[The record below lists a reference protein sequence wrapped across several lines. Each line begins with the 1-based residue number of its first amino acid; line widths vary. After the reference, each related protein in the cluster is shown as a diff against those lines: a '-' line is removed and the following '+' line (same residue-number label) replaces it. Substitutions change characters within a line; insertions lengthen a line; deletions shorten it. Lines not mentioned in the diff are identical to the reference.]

1 MKEFDYFIFN
11 IELYDM
17 KIIDQVVNFFL
28 TEVRDIICLEDFIK
42 LDLFKNFY
50 INIEYFRYDRENNL
64 LWLGKDAFLG

>member
-1 MKEFDYFIFN
+1 M
-11 IELYDM
+11 
-17 KIIDQVVNFFL
+17 NFFL
-28 TEVRDIICLEDFIK
+28 IEVRDIICLEDFIK